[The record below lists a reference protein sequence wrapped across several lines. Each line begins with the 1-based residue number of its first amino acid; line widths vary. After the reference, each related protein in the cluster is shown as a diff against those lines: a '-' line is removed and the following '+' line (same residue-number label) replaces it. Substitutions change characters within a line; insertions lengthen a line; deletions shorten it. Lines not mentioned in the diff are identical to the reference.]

1 MSVDTSPESHSSRST
16 EKHRQQTGLVIA
28 HHGARLLVE
37 TADQQQRECHSRKS
51 AGPLVTGDQVV
62 VETGERDDII
72 VQRLP
77 RYSELARP
85 DSRGK
90 SRIIAA
96 NIDQILIVIA
106 PRPVFKEALIDRYLV
121 AAELTGITPVIVLN
135 KVDLLT
141 EEDAAAVKQ
150 RLAVYEL
157 IGYRVVEVS
166 AKQANGFDALHQVLS
181 GRNNIVVGQS
191 GVGKS
196 SLINALLPEV
206 DARVGDVSR
215 ATNKGTH
222 TTTTARLYHLPERDG
237 NIIDSPGIREFGLW
251 QVGPADLAAGFREFD
266 SVRSQ
271 CKFRDCLHRQEP
283 GCAVRA
289 AVEAGKINP
298 QRYRSYLNLLE
309 SLEQGDH

>member
-1 MSVDTSPESHSSRST
+1 MSVDTSPESSSSRST

-28 HHGARLLVE
+28 HHGASLLVE

-51 AGPLVTGDQVV
+51 AGPLVAGDQVV
-62 VETGERDDII
+62 VETGERDNVII
-72 VQRLP
+72 RRLP
-77 RYSELARP
+77 RRCELARP
-85 DSRGK
+85 DNRGK

-106 PRPVFKEALIDRYLV
+106 PRPAFKEALIDRYLV
-121 AAELTGITPVIVLN
+121 AAELSGITPVIVLN

-141 EEDAAAVKQ
+141 SEDNEAVKK
-150 RLAVYEL
+150 RLAVYEQ
-157 IGYRVVEVS
+157 IGYEVVEVS
-166 AKQANGFDALHQVLS
+166 AKQANGFEALHQVLG
-181 GRNNIVVGQS
+181 GRNNIFVGQS

-206 DARVGDVSR
+206 DARVGDVSH

-222 TTTTARLYHLPERDG
+222 TTTTARLYHLPQRDG

-251 QVGPADLAAGFREFD
+251 QVGPADLASGFRELVTF
-266 SVRSQ
+266 RSH

-289 AVEAGKINP
+289 AVEAGQISP

-309 SLEQGDH
+309 SLEQDNH

>member
-1 MSVDTSPESHSSRST
+1 MSVDTSLESHSSRST

-28 HHGARLLVE
+28 HHGASLLVE

-51 AGPLVTGDQVV
+51 AGPLVTGDQVI
-62 VETGERDDII
+62 VETGERDNVILR
-72 VQRLP
+72 RLP
-77 RYSELARP
+77 RRSELTRP
-85 DSRGK
+85 DNRGK

-96 NIDQILIVIA
+96 NIDQLLIVIA
-106 PRPVFKEALIDRYLV
+106 PRPAFKEALIDRYLV
-121 AAELTGITPVIVLN
+121 AAELSGITPVIVLN
-135 KVDLLT
+135 KVDLLSK
-141 EEDAAAVKQ
+141 EDTLAVTK
-150 RLAVYEL
+150 RLAVYEQ
-157 IGYRVVEVS
+157 IGYQVVEVS

-196 SLINALLPEV
+196 SLINALLPDVE
-206 DARVGDVSR
+206 ARVGDVSL

-222 TTTTARLYHLPERDG
+222 TTTTARLYHLPEREG

-251 QVGPADLAAGFREFD
+251 QVGPADLVAGFREFD
-266 SVRSQ
+266 TFRSQ

-289 AVEAGKINP
+289 AIEAGEISP

-309 SLEQGDH
+309 SLEQDNH

>member
-1 MSVDTSPESHSSRST
+1 MSVDTSTESDSLQST
-16 EKHRQQTGLVIA
+16 ENHRQQTGLVIA
-28 HHGARLLVE
+28 HHGSTLLVE
-37 TADQQQRECHSRKS
+37 TADQQLRECHSRKS
-51 AGPLVTGDQVV
+51 AGPLVTGDQVI

-72 VQRLP
+72 VRRLP
-77 RYSELARP
+77 RRSELARP

-96 NIDQILIVIA
+96 NIDQILIVIS
-106 PRPVFKEALIDRYLV
+106 PRPAFKEALIDRYLV

-141 EEDAAAVKQ
+141 SEDAAAVKQ
-150 RLAVYEL
+150 RLAVYEQ
-157 IGYRVVEVS
+157 IGYRLVEVS
-166 AKQANGFDALHQVLS
+166 AKVADGFDALHLVLN

-206 DARVGDVSR
+206 DARVGDVSS

-222 TTTTARLYHLPERDG
+222 TTTTARLYHLPQRDG

-251 QVGPADLAAGFREFD
+251 QVGPTDLAAGFREFNTF
-266 SVRSQ
+266 RPH

-283 GCAVRA
+283 GCAVRTS
-289 AVEAGKINP
+289 VQTGGISP
-298 QRYRSYLNLLE
+298 QRYKSYLNLLE
-309 SLEQGDH
+309 SLQQDNH

>member
-1 MSVDTSPESHSSRST
+1 MSVDTFPESSSSRST
-16 EKHRQQTGLVIA
+16 EKHRQQAGLVIA
-28 HHGARLLVE
+28 HHGASLLVE
-37 TADQQQRECHSRKS
+37 TADQQHRECHSRKS

-62 VETGERDDII
+62 VETGEQDNII

-77 RYSELARP
+77 RRSELARP

-96 NIDQILIVIA
+96 NIDQLLIIIA

-121 AAELTGITPVIVLN
+121 AAELTGITPVLVLN
-135 KVDLLT
+135 KVDLLSK
-141 EEDAAAVKQ
+141 EDAATVKE
-150 RLAVYEL
+150 RLTVYEQ
-157 IGYRVVEVS
+157 IGYRMVEVS
-166 AKQANGFDALHQVLS
+166 AKQANGFDALHEVLN

-206 DARVGDVSR
+206 DARVGDVSM

-266 SVRSQ
+266 TFQSQ

-289 AVEAGKINP
+289 AVQAGEISP
-298 QRYRSYLNLLE
+298 QRYKSYLNLLE
-309 SLEQGDH
+309 SLEQDNH